1 MTIAGASSS
10 LITLRQREFAERHG
24 GLGEYT
30 FKVLSS
36 SEIKTGITK
45 HVTLYLYRVHVD
57 PTRRHIDIPSTEMR
71 EPSRFALG
79 LELRYLLTVWGGD
92 AVAEHQILGECME
105 ILDEHA
111 IVSGALLDPA
121 YPWED
126 GDALKLSIEP
136 LANEDMMRLWDSLE
150 PTYQLSVPYLVRTVR
165 LRPVERP
172 GAILVESQSTIW
184 TPAVP
189 S

>member
-10 LITLRQREFAERHG
+10 VIKLLQREFVERYG

-45 HVTLYLYRVHVD
+45 HISLYLYRVQVD
-57 PTRRHIDIPSTEMR
+57 STRRHIDSPTMEPR
-71 EPSRFALG
+71 APSRFSLG

-92 AVAEHQILGECME
+92 ALSEHQLLGQCME

-121 YPWED
+121 YTWD
-126 GDALKLSIEP
+126 DADALKISVEP
-136 LANEDMMRLWDSLE
+136 LANEDIIRLWDSLE
-150 PTYQLSVPYLVRTVR
+150 PPYQLSIPYLVRTVR
-165 LRPVERP
+165 LSPVERP
-172 GAILVESQSTIW
+172 GAVHVETRTNIW